1 VDLAGVVQML
11 AGEVGHLATSTGHE
25 LRLAVEG
32 EVWCLGD
39 DARILQIGRA
49 LATNAM
55 THTPSGT
62 IVTLHARRRGARA
75 ELAVEDDG
83 PGIPTAQREAVFG
96 RFYRVD
102 GGMASGSGLGLAIA
116 REIARLMGGEVRLD
130 STSGPTVFTLDLPG
144 EPVPPGAQRGVPV
157 FSREN
162 TVAEPEHVSRNS

>member
-1 VDLAGVVQML
+1 
-11 AGEVGHLATSTGHE
+11 
-25 LRLAVEG
+25 
-32 EVWCLGD
+32 
-39 DARILQIGRA
+39 
-49 LATNAM
+49 M

-62 IVTLHARRRGARA
+62 TVTLHARRQGARA
-75 ELAVEDDG
+75 EVAVEDDG

-144 EPVPPGAQRGVPV
+144 EPVPPGAQRGLPV